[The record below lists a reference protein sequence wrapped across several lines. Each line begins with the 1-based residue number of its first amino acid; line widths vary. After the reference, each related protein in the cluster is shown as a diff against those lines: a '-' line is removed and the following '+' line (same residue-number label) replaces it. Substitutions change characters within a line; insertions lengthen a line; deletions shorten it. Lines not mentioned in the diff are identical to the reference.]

1 MRVTEFDFTLPKD
14 LIAQHPAVPR
24 ESARLL
30 GIEPNGLHDHRILDL
45 PDLLQPGDLL
55 VFNDTRVIPTR
66 LIARRGEAKIDVTLH
81 QPIDDLSWRAFAKP
95 ARKCRLGDRLVM
107 GPGFDAE
114 VIGRGDHG
122 EISLRFSLEGRSLIE
137 ALKHFGLM
145 PLPPY
150 IKRSEAGNGTDHQDY
165 QTLFAEHDGAVA
177 APTASLHFTEAL
189 MARLDRRGVRHAFVT
204 LHVGAGTFLPVRVD
218 DTEEHRMHAERFVLG
233 KETVEAIDSTRAR
246 GGKVIAVG
254 TTVLRTLEANAAING
269 RLSPEQGE
277 TRLFITPGYR
287 FQVVDRLLTNFH
299 LPCSTLFMLVAAFS
313 GLDRMRA
320 AYAHAV
326 ERRYRFFSYGDACL
340 LTPAADNM
348 APVR

>member
-1 MRVTEFDFTLPKD
+1 MRVAEFDFTLPKD

-30 GIEPNGLHDHRILDL
+30 AVEPASLHDHHMTDL

-55 VFNDTRVIPTR
+55 VFNNTRVIPAR
-66 LIARRGEAKIDVTLH
+66 LIARRGEARVELTLH
-81 QPIDDLSWRAFAKP
+81 QPIDEVSWRAFAKP
-95 ARKCRLGDRLVM
+95 ARKCRLGDQLVI
-107 GPGFDAE
+107 GPGFDAQ
-114 VIGRGDHG
+114 VIERGDHG
-122 EISLRFSLEGRSLIE
+122 EIALRFSLGGDNLIK
-137 ALKHFGLM
+137 ALKRFGLM

-150 IKRSEAGNGTDHQDY
+150 IKRFDTGNDADHQDY
-165 QTLFAEHDGAVA
+165 QTLFARHDGAVA

-189 MARLDRRGVRHAFVT
+189 MARLERSGVRHAFVT

-218 DTEEHRMHAERFVLG
+218 DTEEHHMHAERFDLG
-233 KETVEAIDSTRAR
+233 EDTIEAIERTRAS
-246 GGKVIAVG
+246 GGRVIAVG
-254 TTVLRTLEANAAING
+254 TTVLRTLEANAAANG
-269 RLSPEQGE
+269 RLSPERGE

-320 AYAHAV
+320 AYAHAIA
-326 ERRYRFFSYGDACL
+326 RRYRFFSYGDACL
-340 LTPAADNM
+340 LTPAAESM
-348 APVR
+348 APAQ